1 MTTIT
6 LQLDGLHCGN
16 CVKSVDKA
24 LRELPTVSDVKIDL
38 ATQIATIESEEQ
50 AKALIDAI
58 VDIGFE
64 AKEA

>member
-38 ATQIATIESEEQ
+38 TTQMATIESEED
-50 AKALIDAI
+50 AKTLIDAI

>member
-38 ATQIATIESEEQ
+38 STQIATIESEEQ
-50 AKALIDAI
+50 AKTLIDAI

>member
-38 ATQIATIESEEQ
+38 TTQIATIECEEQ
-50 AKALIDAI
+50 AKTLIDTI

>member
-16 CVKSVDKA
+16 CMKSVDKA

-38 ATQIATIESEEQ
+38 TTQMATIESEED
-50 AKALIDAI
+50 AKTLIDAI

>member
-38 ATQIATIESEEQ
+38 TTQMATIESEEQ
-50 AKALIDAI
+50 AKTLIDAI

-64 AKEA
+64 AKEV

>member
-1 MTTIT
+1 MTKIT

-24 LRELPTVSDVKIDL
+24 LRALPTVSDVKIDL

-50 AKALIDAI
+50 AKTLIDAI

-64 AKEA
+64 AKEV

>member
-24 LRELPTVSDVKIDL
+24 LRELPTVSDIKIDL
-38 ATQIATIESEEQ
+38 TTQMATIESEED
-50 AKALIDAI
+50 AKTLIDAI